1 VKATLLALL
10 RRLGLLRP
18 AYRAYETLNVL
29 RVAGRPARAADDGL
43 PVPPPRLI
51 VRVAGTADVGWFLEG
66 GRLAAES
73 VRDALARHGRPI
85 EELGALLDFGCG
97 CGRVIR
103 HWAGLDRTAVH
114 GADANE
120 HAIAWC
126 RTNLPFARFASNDLA
141 PPLDHV
147 DASFDLVY
155 ALSVF
160 THLPEDLQHAWA
172 RELARLLRPGGF
184 LLLTTHGERYRERL
198 TPVERADF
206 DAGRLVVRWPEGAGT
221 NLCSVFHPRAY
232 VEERLAGRLD
242 VAEFVAEGAKGN
254 PHQDLYLLR
263 KA

>member
-18 AYRAYETLNVL
+18 AYRAYEALSVL
-29 RVAGRPARAADDGL
+29 RAAGRPAPAAEDGL

-51 VRVAGTADVGWFLEG
+51 VRVAGTADVGWFLES
-66 GRLAAES
+66 GRVAAES
-73 VRDALARHGRPI
+73 VRDSLTRNGRRI
-85 EELGALLDFGCG
+85 DELDALLDFGCG
-97 CGRVIR
+97 CGRVTR
-103 HWAGLDRTAVH
+103 HWGGLDRTSVH

-126 RTNLPFARFASNDLA
+126 RANLPFARFDSNGLA
-141 PPLDHV
+141 PPLAHPDE
-147 DASFDLVY
+147 SFDLVY

-160 THLPEDLQHAWA
+160 THLPEDLQHAWVG
-172 RELARLLRPGGF
+172 ELTRLLRPGGL

-198 TPVERADF
+198 APAERAAF

-221 NLCSVFHPRAY
+221 NLCSVFHPRSY
-232 VEERLAGRLD
+232 VEERLAAGLAL
-242 VAEFVAEGAKGN
+242 VEFAPEGAKGN